1 MRDGFWPE
9 LKDYEDCWPVRS
21 ALKLALKYGAEA
33 SRRAATKD
41 MNEKLRRALRN
52 TSLEV

>member
-1 MRDGFWPE
+1 MRDSFLPE
-9 LKDYEDCWPVRS
+9 LKGYEDCWPVRS

-41 MNEKLRRALRN
+41 LNEKLRRAIRN